1 MNDTVFKPIIY
12 LLHGCPFCMKVRVFL
27 LEAGLIDQVDIQLI
41 EDGSEE
47 GRQVT
52 EKLAAHLPK
61 VGFPTA
67 ELTQGQYMTESDD
80 IIAWFAKGAGI
91 DVETLPTF
99 QDYVGGIFDRHLGMY
114 RENMQLKQQAV

>member
-12 LLHGCPFCMKVRVFL
+12 LQHGCPFCMKVRVFL
-27 LEAGLIDQVDIQLI
+27 LEAGLIDQVDIKLV

-47 GRQVT
+47 RRQVT

-67 ELTQGQYMTESDD
+67 ELTQGQYTHS
-80 IIAWFAKGAGI
+80 ASF
-91 DVETLPTF
+91 
-99 QDYVGGIFDRHLGMY
+99 HS
-114 RENMQLKQQAV
+114 REKTAP